1 MIRTSIAAALVYA
14 LGLPFFDGYRPA
26 VLDEPLHTFAA
37 QINLAAQYS
46 FRVVPSIDVARSNST
61 LQAMPSARARS
72 CAGPTIDPRADRA

>member
-46 FRVVPSIDVARSNST
+46 FRVVPSIDVARVK
-61 LQAMPSARARS
+61 QYVADYAERAGTELRRANNRS
-72 CAGPTIDPRADRA
+72 SR